1 MLKDAIFFNLFYTR
15 FPYIIMKSSYTIQYV
30 LSHGGRLA
38 ADPRSWLVFL
48 AASMIA
54 LGVLNDVLQAGCYA
68 PAMYP

>member
-1 MLKDAIFFNLFYTR
+1 
-15 FPYIIMKSSYTIQYV
+15 MKSSQIIEQL

-54 LGVLNDVLQAGCYA
+54 LGVLDDVLQAGCYA
-68 PAMYP
+68 PVIYP

>member
-1 MLKDAIFFNLFYTR
+1 
-15 FPYIIMKSSYTIQYV
+15 MKSSYLIQYV

-54 LGVLNDVLQAGCYA
+54 LGMLNDVLQAGCYA